1 MHLEDTYLGSP
12 VQQKFANHFCYI
24 LTEKKYSTSNNTLI
38 RTWNSIC
45 ILATRK
51 SKFLANISSHWNGSV
66 LRGFG
71 NYYRQSVEESIST
84 WTA

>member
-24 LTEKKYSTSNNTLI
+24 LTEKKYSTNNNTLI

-45 ILATRK
+45 ILASLNFSRA
-51 SKFLANISSHWNGSV
+51 FQVIGMDQ
-66 LRGFG
+66 F
-71 NYYRQSVEESIST
+71 
-84 WTA
+84 